1 MNARDDSPGTL
12 QAVDEIVD
20 VGVLIGTNRKGTA
33 MKAYYGAVASTLVFG
48 LVAVG
53 TAVLPGA
60 AQESKSGT
68 QTTATAPVYKPP
80 LRGAPSGRVGGGT
93 RSGSARDMFV
103 LSALV
108 PEDSGLTMSEQPTL
122 YWFISSATTLP
133 VEVAISDPRAT
144 QPLLE
149 TRLPSP
155 VQPGVHRVKLADH
168 GVRLVPGVAYRWSV
182 TVISDV
188 NRRSRDILAGGVIE
202 RVEPPAG
209 LREKL
214 AAVPGDEYPFVYSE
228 AGLWYDALDSISAL
242 IDVRPN
248 DTQLRKQRAALLTQ
262 VGLPEIGN

>member
-1 MNARDDSPGTL
+1 
-12 QAVDEIVD
+12 
-20 VGVLIGTNRKGTA
+20 
-33 MKAYYGAVASTLVFG
+33 MKPHGAVVSV
-48 LVAVG
+48 LVAGLIAVG
-53 TAVLPGA
+53 ITVLPGA
-60 AQESKSGT
+60 AQEPKSGAQT
-68 QTTATAPVYKPP
+68 TTATAPVYKPP

-108 PEDSGLTMSEQPTL
+108 PEDSGLTISEQPVL
-122 YWFISSATTLP
+122 YWFISSATALP
-133 VEVAISDPRAT
+133 VEIAISDPRAT

-149 TRLPSP
+149 TRLPGP
-155 VQPGVHRVKLADH
+155 VQPGVHRIKLADH
-168 GVRLVPGVAYRWSV
+168 GVRLAPGVAYRWSV

-214 AAVPGDEYPFVYSE
+214 AQVPRDEFPFAYAE
-228 AGLWYDALDSISAL
+228 AGLWYEALDSISNL
-242 IDVRPN
+242 IEAKPSDA
-248 DTQLRKQRAALLTQ
+248 QLRKQRSALLTQ

>member
-1 MNARDDSPGTL
+1 
-12 QAVDEIVD
+12 
-20 VGVLIGTNRKGTA
+20 
-33 MKAYYGAVASTLVFG
+33 MKAYGAVASVLVAG
-48 LVAVG
+48 LVAVA
-53 TAVLPGA
+53 TTVVPGA
-60 AQESKSGT
+60 AQEPKSGSQT
-68 QTTATAPVYKPP
+68 TTATAPVYKPP

-108 PEDSGLTMSEQPTL
+108 PEDSGLTVSEQPVL
-122 YWFISSATTLP
+122 YWYISNTTTLP

-155 VQPGVHRVKLADH
+155 VQPGLHRIKLADH
-168 GVRLVPGVAYRWSV
+168 GVRLAPGIAYRWSV
-182 TVISDV
+182 TVISDA

-214 AAVPGDEYPFVYSE
+214 AERDRDEYPFVYAQ
-228 AGLWYDALDSISAL
+228 AGLWYDALDSISQL

-248 DTQLRKQRAALLTQ
+248 DAQLRKQRSALLTQ
-262 VGLPEIGN
+262 VGLPEVGN